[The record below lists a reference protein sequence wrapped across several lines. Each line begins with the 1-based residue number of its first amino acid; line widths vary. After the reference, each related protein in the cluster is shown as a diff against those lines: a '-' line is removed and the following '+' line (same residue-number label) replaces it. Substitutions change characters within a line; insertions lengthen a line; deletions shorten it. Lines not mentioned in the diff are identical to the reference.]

1 MGAAGRDFHNFNV
14 VFRDD
19 PQYRVVAFTAAQIP
33 NIAGRMYPPEL
44 AGTLY
49 PTGIPIVPEEDLES
63 VIATHSVGQVIFA
76 YSDVSHEQVMHQASR
91 VLAAGADFRLLGP
104 RTTMLRARK
113 PVISVCA
120 VRTGAGKSP
129 VARWIAAVLREE
141 GRRVAVVR
149 HPMPYGDLARQAV
162 QRLATLA
169 DLEKAGCTIE
179 EREEYEPHIAQG
191 DAVFAGVDYEGIL
204 QQAEANAD
212 VILWDGG
219 NNDYSFFESDLEIVL
234 VDPHRAG
241 DERHYFPG
249 EVNLLRADVI
259 VITKVDTADP
269 AKLDAVRRT
278 IVSVNPTAPVIES
291 TMPVTVED
299 PSRIQGKRVLVV
311 EDGPTVTHGGMAYG
325 AGVLAAKKYGASRLI
340 DPRPAAVGSLK
351 ETFDANPHLDC
362 LLPAMGYG
370 ERHLRDLAETIRR
383 VDCDLV
389 LIATP
394 MDLRRLISI
403 TQPTVRVGYGFEEN
417 SGQLR
422 RILTSMLAK
431 SRAALNR

>member
-325 AGVLAAKKYGASRLI
+325 AGVLAAKKYGASKLI